1 MFSLNHIFKSP
12 QFHWE
17 AKSNIYI
24 YIMLVEI
31 SRDAL
36 EATKARVEAAC
47 V

>member
-17 AKSNIYI
+17 AKSNI